1 MYQTYPDGK
10 PPPEKYGQSRSPVPV
25 SVDNAVRVMYMGAAA
40 SLIGI
45 VIDLATVGPPRDKPV
60 TLDNNGP
67 ELTATQLTASV
78 HAATGAHVTIGAL
91 VVAGVIGVMLWI
103 WMAQSNQSGK
113 RWARIVAT
121 VLFGVDTLSL
131 IAGINGASAL
141 SGTAATR
148 IYGTAIWL
156 IGLAAI
162 VLLWQ
167 RTSCAYFRGS
177 AAMSA
182 NQLQPAA
189 GPATARRGGPGSR
202 GRR

>member
-10 PPPEKYGQSRSPVPV
+10 SPPEKYGQPRSPIPVP
-25 SVDNAVRVMYMGAAA
+25 VDNAVRVMYMGAAA
-40 SLIGI
+40 SLIGV
-45 VIDLATVGPPRDKPV
+45 VIDLATVGPPRDQLATPN
-60 TLDNNGP
+60 DNGAA
-67 ELTATQLTASV
+67 LTATQLTASV
-78 HAATGAHVTIGAL
+78 HVATGAHLAIFAL
-91 VVAGVIGVMLWI
+91 VVAGVIGVAAWI

-148 IYGTAIWL
+148 TYGIVIWL

-167 RTSCAYFRGS
+167 RTSSAYFRKPPRS
-177 AAMSA
+177 
-182 NQLQPAA
+182 
-189 GPATARRGGPGSR
+189 
-202 GRR
+202 